1 MASPFDNPAAFAP
14 FFRDRVAVEGTR
26 AGGRSVAGTFLA
38 CVLDQGLDDAIA
50 EGSTETARRV
60 VSVTVRR
67 ADWFDVEPPQTGDAV
82 TLESGDA
89 YRVTSVVPSVGFA
102 GWTLMARATA

>member
-1 MASPFDNPAAFAP
+1 M
-14 FFRDRVAVEGTR
+14 
-26 AGGRSVAGTFLA
+26 
-38 CVLDQGLDDAIA
+38 
-50 EGSTETARRV
+50 
-60 VSVTVRR
+60 TVRR

>member
-1 MASPFDNPAAFAP
+1 MASLFDSPAAFAP

-26 AGGRSVAGTFLA
+26 AGGRRVAGAFRA
-38 CVLDQGLDDAIA
+38 CVLDQGLDDAA
-50 EGSTETARRV
+50 VEGTTETARRV

-67 ADWFDVEPPQTGDAV
+67 ADWFDVEPPQTGYAV

-89 YRVTSVVPSVGFA
+89 YRVMSVGPSVGFA